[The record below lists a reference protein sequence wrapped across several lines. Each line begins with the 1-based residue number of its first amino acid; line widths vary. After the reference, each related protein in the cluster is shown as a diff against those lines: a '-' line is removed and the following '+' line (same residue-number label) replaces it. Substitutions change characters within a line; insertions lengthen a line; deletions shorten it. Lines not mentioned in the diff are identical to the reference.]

1 MHSLLSATVKEFRK
15 LINICCSYVN
25 EYSVVF
31 FGSRCSVDGTG
42 GAGSSSN
49 VAAAAVYKL
58 FSQCTDGRRVLITSA
73 GFARGLG
80 GSTPRTEVCPHQ
92 QKLDKCTGGL

>member
-31 FGSRCSVDGTG
+31 LAHGV
-42 GAGSSSN
+42 
-49 VAAAAVYKL
+49 VLMVLVVLVVVVMLLLLL
-58 FSQCTDGRRVLITSA
+58 FINCLVSA
-73 GFARGLG
+73 RMAD
-80 GSTPRTEVCPHQ
+80 EY
-92 QKLDKCTGGL
+92 